1 MPSVCLYFKV
11 HHPFSLKQ
19 YHTSEVGASHCYED
33 TAADATSMNELA
45 DTCYL
50 PANNI
55 ILTAIEKHKG
65 AFRINFSISGVLLDL
80 LQKHRPDVIDSF
92 RELIDTGCV
101 EILAETYYHSLS
113 FLYSKKEFD
122 RQVDKHS
129 VLVEQLFDIRP
140 TVFRNT
146 ELIFNNELAVH
157 IATLGYKGILCEG
170 VERILQ
176 GRTPNKLYTSPGIDD
191 FGLLLRNAVLSD
203 DISFRFDD
211 TSWDK
216 HPLTADKFSE
226 WINAH
231 PIDTQV
237 INLFMDYETFGIHKK
252 ECTGIFDFLEALPTE
267 ILKYNN
273 INFTTASDALNHL
286 TPADVYDVAKTISWE
301 DGTKECCVWCDNMM
315 QNNTLKKIYSL
326 EKMVLYAN
334 NEHLIEIWGRL
345 QAADYFYYM
354 ANKSCIENRQH
365 YANPFESPDKV
376 FQYYT
381 NIVTDFEIVLIKK
394 ALKGKEFAN
403 YTSVG
408 TLY

>member
-33 TAADATSMNELA
+33 TAADAAGINLLA

-55 ILTAIEKHKG
+55 IRNAIEEHKG
-65 AFRINFSISGVLLDL
+65 AFRTNFSISGVLLDL
-80 LQKHRPDVIDSF
+80 LLKHRPDVIDSF
-92 RELIDTGCV
+92 RELVDTGCV

-122 RQVDKHS
+122 RQVEKHGA
-129 VLVEQLFDIRP
+129 LVEELFDTRP

-146 ELIFNNELAVH
+146 ELIYNNVLAEH
-157 IATLGYKGILCEG
+157 IAKLGYKGVLCEG

-176 GRTPNKLYTSPGIDD
+176 GRTPNKLYASPRTND

-211 TSWDK
+211 ASWDK
-216 HPLTADKFSE
+216 HPLTADKFAE
-226 WINAH
+226 WIYTH
-231 PIDTQV
+231 PAGTEI

-252 ECTGIFDFLEALPTE
+252 EDTGIFDFLEALPSE
-267 ILKYNN
+267 VLKYSNV
-273 INFTTASDALNHL
+273 NFTTASDALNHFVA
-286 TPADVYDVAKTISWE
+286 TDVYDVAKTISWE
-301 DGTKECCVWCDNMM
+301 DKTKECCVWCDNMM

-326 EKMVLYAN
+326 EKMVMYAN
-334 NEHLIEIWGRL
+334 DEHLLEVWGRL

-354 ANKSCIENRQH
+354 ANKSCLGSHQH

-381 NIVTDFEIVLIKK
+381 NIVTDFEIALIKK
-394 ALKGKEFAN
+394 ALEGKQFAG
-403 YTSVG
+403 YSSVG